1 VNEEIECTA
10 VESNSSCALCGAML
24 PQNNNISI
32 CSDCIKIADCCTGLE
47 KLSEES

>member
-1 VNEEIECTA
+1 MKEEIESTTL
-10 VESNSSCALCGAML
+10 ESNSSCALCGTRL